1 MAIKL
6 GLRFELRLDECR
18 RFAVLSFW
26 DLLLCEAQKNV
37 VKEVVLKILSRVAV
51 SSQDSLYFGPSDGES
66 LWVVQEMLVLPRGK
80 EKPVNT

>member
-18 RFAVLSFW
+18 RLALLSFR

-37 VKEVVLKILSRVAV
+37 VKAVVLKILSRVASVHRILFILDLLMVRV
-51 SSQDSLYFGPSDGES
+51 SGLSRKCWYYE
-66 LWVVQEMLVLPRGK
+66 E
-80 EKPVNT
+80 EKRNL